1 MKLKINLQLL
11 CILGGL
17 ALPLLPGG
25 VKTYAQQSTPKKE
38 TSHQAQ
44 ALIMGVVVDDEGEP
58 LPGASVRIKGAKGA
72 NSGTMTVSNGTFGMK
87 INKPASGKVTLLVSY
102 VGMKP
107 QEVPYDFTKTIR
119 ITMQPDASVLSEV
132 TVVDDGYSRLPRKDM
147 VGAFT
152 TIKAD
157 DIMMPAYQSI
167 DQMLQGKVAGM
178 VVENSSARVGSSPS
192 IKIRGVSTF
201 MGNTDPLWVV
211 DGVIQADP
219 IKLDVS
225 STLTEDM
232 RNLIGNQISWLN
244 PQDIDNITV
253 LKDASATAI
262 YGSKASNGVI
272 VITTK
277 KGSADRIAVRYSTNF
292 SIRERATY
300 SNYDYMNS
308 LERINFAKEAYDAG
322 VRYQN
327 EPLPQIYTYE
337 GLMAMFNKRMIN
349 ETEFANYMQRIET
362 VNTDWLG
369 LLTRNSLSSSH
380 NMSVSG
386 GNNKVTY
393 STSFGY
399 SSNKGTEIGNEN
411 SQFTSRANIGIRFTP
426 KFSVNVNMNGSFRQ
440 SNGYGPG
447 VSPQSYALKTSRALP
462 AFNED
467 GSRAFYK
474 NYYYYPLNSNQLE
487 LGYNILN
494 EMENSSS
501 SNLGRTFSTSL
512 NADYKILPYLTYQ
525 FVGSV
530 NQSVNNSEAYAGER
544 STYVERNYRGY
555 AVDTELSGS
564 AKYKAALMPHGGE
577 MTSTSSSSSSYSMSH
592 KLQFSNTFAEV
603 HRLNALGGFEMRST
617 DYNSITNTV
626 WGYVPERGKII
637 VQPTPPANIVPIGKS
652 NTYADYGVLQQLYN
666 GKWRTSQRTDN
677 YLSMFG
683 VLAYSFDNRYVFN
696 MNFRS
701 DASNRFGQDTNKQF
715 NPTYSF
721 GFSWRMADEKFIS
734 DNFAWLNQLNLRATY
749 GIQGNVVNSI
759 SPELIATYNGLLGG
773 YNEYYVTISSLP
785 NPHLSWESTKSWNL
799 GFDLQ
804 LLNSVTMNFEYY
816 GRRSNAILNQE
827 IAEEYGQLAMKLNGG
842 MIYNHGLEWTAN
854 FTPISTRDFVWTL
867 GVNAS
872 QNWNTSE
879 SNDKRIRADK
889 LQKSDYLAGNSSEPL
904 RKGYPVSAFWS
915 YSFAG
920 LDPAT
925 GYPTFNYLNPAGG
938 ASADVDPLTFLVYSG
953 QKDSYFT
960 GGINT
965 RIRYKDFS
973 IGTSFTALM
982 GAKKRLPDPYG
993 DFNQGGKLPD
1003 PYYNLPRELNN
1014 RWKQPGDE
1022 TKTNIPALFTSVST
1036 DYYLSTPDGLAQQSR
1051 YAMWAMSDAMVAD
1064 ASFLR
1069 CNQIQASYY
1078 LPKKVCQKFGA
1089 QSVSLSATMNNLFII
1104 ASKRWKGFDP
1114 ELGSSTQPRIYSM
1127 GLSVSF

>member
-38 TSHQAQ
+38 TSRPAQ

-426 KFSVNVNMNGSFRQ
+426 KFTVNVNMNGSFRQ

-501 SNLGRTFSTSL
+501 SNLGRTFATSL

-637 VQPTPPANIVPIGKS
+637 VQPTPPASIVPIGKS

>member
-1 MKLKINLQLL
+1 MKRRINLQIL
-11 CILGGL
+11 CFLSAL
-17 ALPLLPGG
+17 AMPLLPGG
-25 VKTYAQQSTPKKE
+25 SVGFAQQATQKKE
-38 TSHQAQ
+38 TARSTQS
-44 ALIMGVVVDDEGEP
+44 LIMGTVVDDDGEP
-58 LPGASVRIKGAKGA
+58 LPGASVRVKGAKGA
-72 NSGTMTVSNGTFGMK
+72 NSGTMTDSKGMFGMK
-87 INKPASGKVTLLVSY
+87 WTIPASGKVTLIVSY
-102 VGMKP
+102 VGMKK
-107 QEVPYDFTKTIR
+107 QEVPFDFKKTAR
-119 ITMQPDASVLSEV
+119 IVMSPDASVLSEV
-132 TVVDDGYSRLPRKDM
+132 TVVDDGYNRLPRKDM
-147 VGAFT
+147 VGAYT
-152 TIKAD
+152 TIKAE

-178 VVENSSARVGSSPS
+178 VVENSSARVGTSPS

-219 IKLDVS
+219 LRLDVS

-244 PQDIDNITV
+244 PQDIETITV

-277 KGSADRIAVRYSTNF
+277 KGSADRVAVRYSTNV

-300 SNYDYMNS
+300 KNYDFMNS

-337 GLMAMFNKRMIN
+337 GLMAMFNKRMI
-349 ETEFANYMQRIET
+349 TEDQFAKYMQRIET
-362 VNTDWLG
+362 VNTDWLD
-369 LLTRNSLSSSH
+369 LLTRNSVSTSH
-380 NMSVSG
+380 NVSVSG

-399 SSNKGTEIGNEN
+399 STNKGTEIGNDN
-411 SQFTSRANIGIRFTP
+411 SQFTSRANIGIKFTP
-426 KFSVNVNMNGSFRQ
+426 KFTVNVNLNGSFRE
-440 SNGYGPG
+440 SFGYGPG

-467 GSRAFYK
+467 GSRAYYK

-487 LGYNILN
+487 LGYNILS
-494 EMENSSS
+494 EMENTSAK
-501 SNLGRTFSTSL
+501 NMGKNFSTSL
-512 NADYKILPYLTYQ
+512 NADYKLFPWLTYQ
-525 FVGSV
+525 FVGSMT
-530 NQSVNNSEAYAGER
+530 QSGNNSEAFAGEK
-544 STYVERNYRGY
+544 STYIERNYRGY
-555 AVDTELSGS
+555 AVGSEESGS
-564 AKYKAALMPHGGE
+564 NRYKAALMPHGGE
-577 MTSTSSSSSSYSMSH
+577 MTSTASNSASYSMSH
-592 KLQFSNTFAEV
+592 KLQFSNTYADV
-603 HRLNALGGFEMRST
+603 HRINALGGFEMRST

-637 VQPTPPANIVPIGKS
+637 VQPTPPAQIVPIGKS

-677 YLSMFG
+677 YLSFFG
-683 VLAYSFDNRYVFN
+683 VLAYSFDSRYVFN
-696 MNFRS
+696 ANFRS

-734 DNFAWLNQLNLRATY
+734 ENLTWLNQLNLRATY

-759 SPELIATYNGLLGG
+759 SPDLIASYGGLLGG

-804 LLNSVTMNFEYY
+804 FLNSVTMNFEYY
-816 GRRSNAILNQE
+816 GRRSNAILRQE
-827 IAEEYGQLAMKLNGG
+827 IAEEYGQATMNLNGG
-842 MIYNHGLEWTAN
+842 MIYNHGIEWTAN
-854 FTPISTRDFVWTL
+854 FTPIATRDFVWTV

-879 SNDKRIRADK
+879 NEDGRIKADK
-889 LQKSDYLAGNSSEPL
+889 LQKSDFLSGNSSQPL
-904 RKGYPVSAFWS
+904 RKGYPVNAFWS

-925 GYPTFNYLNPAGG
+925 GYPTFNYLNTGG
-938 ASADVDPLTFLVYSG
+938 GNADVDPLTFLVYSG
-953 QKDSYFT
+953 QRDSYFT

-982 GAKKRLPDPYG
+982 GAKKRLPNPYG

-1022 TKTNIPALFTSVST
+1022 LKTTIPALFTSTPT

-1051 YAMWAMSDAMVAD
+1051 YEMWAMSDAMVAD

-1078 LPKKVCQKFGA
+1078 LPKSICQKFGA
-1089 QSVSLSATMNNLFII
+1089 QQLSFSATMNNVFIL
-1104 ASKRWKGFDP
+1104 ASKRWNGFDP
-1114 ELGSSTQPRIYSM
+1114 ELGSSTQPHIYSL

>member
-1 MKLKINLQLL
+1 M
-11 CILGGL
+11 
-17 ALPLLPGG
+17 
-25 VKTYAQQSTPKKE
+25 
-38 TSHQAQ
+38 
-44 ALIMGVVVDDEGEP
+44 
-58 LPGASVRIKGAKGA
+58 
-72 NSGTMTVSNGTFGMK
+72 
-87 INKPASGKVTLLVSY
+87 
-102 VGMKP
+102 
-107 QEVPYDFTKTIR
+107 
-119 ITMQPDASVLSEV
+119 
-132 TVVDDGYSRLPRKDM
+132 
-147 VGAFT
+147 
-152 TIKAD
+152 
-157 DIMMPAYQSI
+157 
-167 DQMLQGKVAGM
+167 
-178 VVENSSARVGSSPS
+178 
-192 IKIRGVSTF
+192 
-201 MGNTDPLWVV
+201 
-211 DGVIQADP
+211 
-219 IKLDVS
+219 
-225 STLTEDM
+225 
-232 RNLIGNQISWLN
+232 
-244 PQDIDNITV
+244 
-253 LKDASATAI
+253 
-262 YGSKASNGVI
+262 
-272 VITTK
+272 
-277 KGSADRIAVRYSTNF
+277 
-292 SIRERATY
+292 
-300 SNYDYMNS
+300 
-308 LERINFAKEAYDAG
+308 
-322 VRYQN
+322 
-327 EPLPQIYTYE
+327 
-337 GLMAMFNKRMIN
+337 
-349 ETEFANYMQRIET
+349 
-362 VNTDWLG
+362 
-369 LLTRNSLSSSH
+369 
-380 NMSVSG
+380 
-386 GNNKVTY
+386 
-393 STSFGY
+393 
-399 SSNKGTEIGNEN
+399 
-411 SQFTSRANIGIRFTP
+411 
-426 KFSVNVNMNGSFRQ
+426 
-440 SNGYGPG
+440 
-447 VSPQSYALKTSRALP
+447 
-462 AFNED
+462 
-467 GSRAFYK
+467 
-474 NYYYYPLNSNQLE
+474 
-487 LGYNILN
+487 
-494 EMENSSS
+494 
-501 SNLGRTFSTSL
+501 
-512 NADYKILPYLTYQ
+512 
-525 FVGSV
+525 
-530 NQSVNNSEAYAGER
+530 
-544 STYVERNYRGY
+544 
-555 AVDTELSGS
+555 
-564 AKYKAALMPHGGE
+564 
-577 MTSTSSSSSSYSMSH
+577 
-592 KLQFSNTFAEV
+592 
-603 HRLNALGGFEMRST
+603 
-617 DYNSITNTV
+617 
-626 WGYVPERGKII
+626 
-637 VQPTPPANIVPIGKS
+637 
-652 NTYADYGVLQQLYN
+652 
-666 GKWRTSQRTDN
+666 
-677 YLSMFG
+677 
-683 VLAYSFDNRYVFN
+683 
-696 MNFRS
+696 
-701 DASNRFGQDTNKQF
+701 
-715 NPTYSF
+715 
-721 GFSWRMADEKFIS
+721 
-734 DNFAWLNQLNLRATY
+734 
-749 GIQGNVVNSI
+749 
-759 SPELIATYNGLLGG
+759 
-773 YNEYYVTISSLP
+773 TISSLP

-1036 DYYLSTPDGLAQQSR
+1036 DYYLSTPDGLAHQSR